1 MSRVSKEIE
10 RDDIIHNVVVGFDP
24 PLSEYF
30 IQVFRPD
37 LEDDYE
43 IDPTGE
49 GMILNEATYT
59 THTSKGDMLDL
70 YEKWEVDQ
78 EFIDKLVLDIPF

>member
-59 THTSKGDMLDL
+59 TNTSKGDMLDL

-78 EFIDKLVLDIPF
+78 EFIDKLVMDLPF

>member
-1 MSRVSKEIE
+1 MSRVTIEIYK
-10 RDDIIHNVVVGFDP
+10 DDILHNVVVGFDP
-24 PLSEYF
+24 PLQEFF

-43 IDPTGE
+43 SDPSGE

-59 THTSKGDMLDL
+59 TNTSKAEMIAL
-70 YEKWEVDQ
+70 YEKWEVPE
-78 EFIDKLVLDIPF
+78 EFIKRVVLDMPF